1 MSRGIGLLVALWW
14 TLSPLKAEEVLPITR
29 VVLFRSGVGY
39 IERSGVVEGQA
50 TLALNFKT
58 EQVNDLLKSLVLQDL
73 DGGRILPVTY
83 APREPL
89 ARILRSFAID
99 LSDNPTLATLLNRL
113 RGVPIEVRMASG
125 LLSGRVV
132 GVEER
137 TMANPEGS
145 ALTSLHFLHLA
156 TENGVETVPLEQIQ
170 RLEIR
175 DERLR
180 GEFQQALM
188 ALAQGLDNTRKPV
201 RLEFEGEGRRRVR
214 IGYIVEMPVWKMSY
228 RLVLEEGKKPF
239 LQGWAIVENTSEEDW
254 VNVSLSLV
262 SGQPI
267 SFIQDLYE
275 PLYAPRPEVKPPL
288 YAFLRPRI
296 YEGELEKAQEERQ
309 GAEAAPPAPGAAG
322 ALPQDRAR
330 RALQEAL
337 RAGAGQA
344 APMAL
349 GGTLG
354 GAGVIAMAEAQGL
367 GALFE
372 YRIDRPLTLPRQQ
385 SALIPI
391 VNEEV
396 EGWEVSVYNPDVHP
410 RFPLFGLRL
419 KNTTGLT
426 LMGGPLTVFARGAY
440 GGDALIEDIEP
451 GGQRLLTYA
460 LDLKVEG
467 NREVKAPAQ
476 AIQALK
482 IVRGV
487 LVETRKVRTIQT
499 YTLRNRDTVPR
510 VVLVE
515 HPVRAGWE
523 LVEPKE
529 PQERTAQHYRLR
541 VEVPAGETK
550 KVEVVEEQQQQQ
562 TVALRQAT
570 LENLTLY
577 LKAPAASEALK
588 AALQEVM
595 RRQREIA
602 RLEGEIRQ
610 RQDQQSEIDK
620 DQARIRENM
629 LRLDRTAELY
639 QRYVRKLDEQESEL
653 ERLRSEVKELQS
665 RLDAQ
670 RQALEEYLASLTVE

>member
-1 MSRGIGLLVALWW
+1 MSRGIGLLVTLCLA
-14 TLSPLKAEEVLPITR
+14 LSPLKAEEVLPITR

-89 ARILRSFAID
+89 ARLLRSFAID

-125 LLSGRVV
+125 VLSGRVV

-137 TMANPEGS
+137 TTVNPEGS

-156 TENGVETVPLEQIQ
+156 TENGVETVPLEHIQ

-288 YAFLRPRI
+288 YAFLRPRL
-296 YEGELEKAQEERQ
+296 YEGELEAK
-309 GAEAAPPAPGAAG
+309 EAIAPPAPGAAG

-337 RAGAGQA
+337 RADEGQA
-344 APMAL
+344 APVAL
-349 GGTLG
+349 GG
-354 GAGVIAMAEAQGL
+354 GAGVMAMAQAQAL

-372 YRIDRPLTLPRQQ
+372 YHIDRPITLPRQQ

-487 LVETRKVRTIQT
+487 LVETRKLRTIQT
-499 YTLRNRDTVPR
+499 YTLRNRDTAPR

-529 PQERTAQHYRLR
+529 PPERTAQHYRLR

-570 LENLTLY
+570 PENLTLY

-610 RQDQQSEIDK
+610 RRDQQSEIDK

-665 RLDAQ
+665 RLDAE
-670 RQALEEYLASLTVE
+670 RQALEDDLASLTVE